1 MYLSHFYLIN
11 SNYLLLIFLLNVS
24 VRKLI
29 SGETPLYYFL
39 FILSL
44 FVVHLYMKKSYL
56 NVRNICVH
64 LSHFI
69 SISEKF
75 KFPLLQFS
83 LIWVYANHFSLFKC
97 PFLFKLFTEFYKLK
111 NKKKFG
117 FLSSTTYTICWYI
130 NNLHYATIWFCFTV
144 NFSLYGLELVK
155 IYIIITF

>member
-1 MYLSHFYLIN
+1 MLLFVVHWYMKKSYLNVRNICVYLSHFYLIN

-83 LIWVYANHFSLFKC
+83 LIWVYANHFSLFNC

-111 NKKKFG
+111 NKKNWLFIV
-117 FLSSTTYTICWYI
+117 Y
-130 NNLHYATIWFCFTV
+130 H
-144 NFSLYGLELVK
+144 
-155 IYIIITF
+155 IYYLLIYK